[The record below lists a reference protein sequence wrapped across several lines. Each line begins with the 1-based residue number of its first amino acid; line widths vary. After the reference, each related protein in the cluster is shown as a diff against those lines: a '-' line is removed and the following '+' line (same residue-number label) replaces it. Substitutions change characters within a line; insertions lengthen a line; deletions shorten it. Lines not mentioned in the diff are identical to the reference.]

1 MATNLFTALAGLKGR
16 GYDKL
21 RITLIFRKSVNLTK
35 IYGTNE
41 FLRVCVCVCVY
52 VRGRWLSAT
61 GVHTCQHMYKYQGGL
76 GSTPHQMAFVASIFQ

>member
-41 FLRVCVCVCVY
+41 FLRVCVCVY
-52 VRGRWLSAT
+52 VRGRVCTHANI
-61 GVHTCQHMYKYQGGL
+61 CMYKYQGGL
-76 GSTPHQMAFVASIFQ
+76 GSTPHQMALAASIFQ